1 MYFFKNRMHKKYI
14 LKVATVER
22 TNVKRI
28 TVNVSKE
35 VPSVQKNVVVMI
47 VIIKTSHVQ
56 TIIRLVV
63 KKSKEFYDRFIY

>member
-1 MYFFKNRMHKKYI
+1 MHKKYI